1 MLNDD
6 FKQCKDKSQ
15 TNLKNYFTE
24 DNMTYYSCEDY
35 RYKNNIKCFSIL
47 PLQNITLT
55 FIQAQMKDNILIIF
69 MLTHS
74 PLPKDFTLKTLIN
87 VYTSGRLRN
96 LQNSEKEVILTID
109 NDSNGSKNQI
119 VCFKSNEEIKNEN
132 GNDEKINIQIKDI
145 NFDNENTITNVVT
158 ENNNC
163 QLNFDKNSELIDT
176 GKVESLINENKVTDF
191 SKNLNDNNANYE
203 VINLN
208 VNDIDVE
215 KNVIY
220 INNSK
225 CNKSRVIPLSSV
237 IKNLYNAYLIDREYS
252 DIGLLNNTALLIKS
266 DDKRITSDTI
276 KSLFRRLKKQSG
288 IERIHPHL
296 LRHTFATS
304 YLIQG
309 GNLEQLRIILG
320 HSDYNV
326 TRHYLHLAASN
337 KLLNYD
343 YYKLD
348 ENIIH

>member
-1 MLNDD
+1 MNNLNEMYEK
-6 FKQCKDKSQ
+6 FINEKKSYCEEK
-15 TNLKNYFTE
+15 TI
-24 DNMTYYSCEDY
+24 TYYEENLTKFIEYVSDQELTRDIYINYIYELRKRGIKNTSIRTYCRAIKAFSNWLLENEYIEKDITFKVKLPRED
-35 RYKNNIKCFSIL
+35 KNIVIPLSEDEVIKLDDVIMIPVFSDTIL
-47 PLQNITLT
+47 YLRN
-55 FIQAQMKDNILIIF
+55 ALIIHL
-69 MLTHS
+69 ML
-74 PLPKDFTLKTLIN
+74 D
-87 VYTSGRLRN
+87 GGLR
-96 LQNSEKEVILTID
+96 
-109 NDSNGSKNQI
+109 
-119 VCFKSNEEIKNEN
+119 KS
-132 GNDEKINIQIKDI
+132 
-145 NFDNENTITNVVT
+145 
-158 ENNNC
+158 
-163 QLNFDKNSELIDT
+163 
-176 GKVESLINENKVTDF
+176 
-191 SKNLNDNNANYE
+191 E

-208 VNDIDVE
+208 VNDIDVD

-225 CNKSRVIPLSSV
+225 YNKSRVIPLSSV

-252 DIGLLNNTALLIKS
+252 DIGLLNNTPLLIKA

-304 YLIQG
+304 YLMQG

-348 ENIIH
+348 KNIIH

>member
-1 MLNDD
+1 MNNLNEMYEK
-6 FKQCKDKSQ
+6 FINEKKSYCEEK
-15 TNLKNYFTE
+15 TI
-24 DNMTYYSCEDY
+24 TYYEENLTKFIEYVSDQDLTRDIYINYIYELRKRGIKNTSIRTYCRAIKAFSNWLLENEYIEKDITFKVKLPRED
-35 RYKNNIKCFSIL
+35 KNIVIPLSEDEVIKLDDVIMIPVFSDTIL
-47 PLQNITLT
+47 YLRN
-55 FIQAQMKDNILIIF
+55 ALIIHL
-69 MLTHS
+69 ML
-74 PLPKDFTLKTLIN
+74 D
-87 VYTSGRLRN
+87 GGLR
-96 LQNSEKEVILTID
+96 
-109 NDSNGSKNQI
+109 
-119 VCFKSNEEIKNEN
+119 KS
-132 GNDEKINIQIKDI
+132 
-145 NFDNENTITNVVT
+145 
-158 ENNNC
+158 
-163 QLNFDKNSELIDT
+163 
-176 GKVESLINENKVTDF
+176 
-191 SKNLNDNNANYE
+191 E

-208 VNDIDVE
+208 VNDIDVD
-215 KNVIY
+215 KNIIY

-225 CNKSRVIPLSSV
+225 YNKSRVIPLSSV

-252 DIGLLNNTALLIKS
+252 DIGLLNNTPLLIKA

-304 YLIQG
+304 YLMQG

-348 ENIIH
+348 KNIIH